1 MDQGQNRLWE
11 AAFSLHQPACLMT
24 SSPAAH
30 LAPIAVF
37 SDRAGLG
44 DALMVCPLIWA
55 VAGRYPGHPIWWI
68 SSCPDPLTRPVH
80 ALVADIAPTFIRFPR
95 ARYWPVPVVSALLKL
110 PRFHRVF
117 DVRSRVGDVLLA
129 RLLLKSGGF
138 QSSIPIGKFHRPEAI
153 VDRSWSTIEAD
164 AGEKLDWTLYARDGF
179 HLPPEA
185 QALAAEMFPAGRRHV
200 GIAVTTKGGKG
211 WPVTRNIAL
220 AELLLREGLTPVF
233 FSGPSERQEIAA
245 IRAAVPGALFSPAR
259 YAGEAESVY
268 RLELTA
274 ASARRMDVGVAPDT
288 GLGHLMGIS
297 LVPMV
302 SLFGPGQPERWAP
315 QAIRRTILQAPE
327 IDGSRRMETIE
338 PEPVLKAVLEM
349 LRG

>member
-1 MDQGQNRLWE
+1 
-11 AAFSLHQPACLMT
+11 MT
-24 SSPAAH
+24 SSSAAA
-30 LAPIAVF
+30 LAPIAVL

-55 VAGRYPGHPIWWI
+55 VAQRYPGHPIWWI
-68 SSCPDPLTRPVH
+68 SSCQDNLTRPVH
-80 ALVADIAPTFIRFPR
+80 ALVADVAPTFVHFPR
-95 ARYWPVPVVSALLKL
+95 ARYWPVRVISALLKL

-129 RLLLKSGGF
+129 RLFLKSGGF

-153 VDRSWSTIEAD
+153 AERSWSTIEAD
-164 AGEKLDWTLYARDGF
+164 AGQKLDWTIPARDGF
-179 HLPPEA
+179 HLPPKA
-185 QALAAEMFPAGRRHV
+185 QALAAELFPAGRRHV

-211 WPVTRNIAL
+211 WPVPQNIAL
-220 AELLLREGLTPVF
+220 AKRLIGEGLTPVF
-233 FSGPSERQEIAA
+233 FSGPSEREEIAA
-245 IRAAVPGALFSPAR
+245 IRAGVPEALFTPAR
-259 YAGEAESVY
+259 YADDAESVY

-274 ASARRMDVGVAPDT
+274 ASARHMDVGVAPDT

-302 SLFGPGQPERWAP
+302 SLFGPGQPARWAP
-315 QAIRRTILQAPE
+315 QAIRRTIVQAPE
-327 IDGSRRMETIE
+327 IDGKRDMKSIE
-338 PEPVLKAVLEM
+338 PEPVFKAVQEM

>member
-1 MDQGQNRLWE
+1 
-11 AAFSLHQPACLMT
+11 MT
-24 SSPAAH
+24 SSSTAS
-30 LAPIAVF
+30 LAPIAVL

-55 VAGRYPGHPIWWI
+55 VAQRYPGHPIWWI
-68 SSCPDPLTRPVH
+68 SSCPDKLTRPVH
-80 ALVADIAPTFIRFPR
+80 ALVADVAPTFVHFPR
-95 ARYWPVPVVSALLKL
+95 ARYWPVPVISALLKL

-129 RLLLKSGGF
+129 RLFLKSGGF
-138 QSSIPIGKFHRPEAI
+138 QSSIPIGKLHRPALI

-164 AGEKLDWTLYARDGF
+164 AGKKLDWTVTARDGF
-179 HLPPEA
+179 HLPAKA
-185 QALAAEMFPAGRRHV
+185 QALAAELFPKGQRYV
-200 GIAVTTKGGKG
+200 GIAVTSKNGKS
-211 WPVTRNIAL
+211 WPVRHNIAFGRML
-220 AELLLREGLTPVF
+220 MQAGLVPVF
-233 FSGPSERQEIAA
+233 FSGPAERNEIAA
-245 IRAAVPGALFSPAR
+245 IRAELPDALFTPAR
-259 YAGEAESVY
+259 YDDDAESVY

-274 ASARRMDVGVAPDT
+274 ASARHMDVGVAPDT

-327 IDGSRRMETIE
+327 IDGKRRMETLE
-338 PEPVLKAVLEM
+338 PTPVLQAVQDM
-349 LRG
+349 LRGA

>member
-1 MDQGQNRLWE
+1 
-11 AAFSLHQPACLMT
+11 MT
-24 SSPAAH
+24 STPAGA
-30 LAPIAVF
+30 LAPIAVL

-55 VAGRYPGHPIWWI
+55 VAQRYPGHPIWWI
-68 SSCPDPLTRPVH
+68 SSCPDRLTRPVH
-80 ALVADIAPTFIRFPR
+80 ELVADIAPTFVHFPR
-95 ARYWPVPVVSALLKL
+95 ARYWPVPVISALLKL

-129 RLLLKSGGF
+129 RLFLKSGGF
-138 QSSIPIGKFHRPEAI
+138 QSSIPIGKFHRPSLI

-164 AGEKLDWTLYARDGF
+164 AGKKLDWTLPARDGF
-179 HLPPEA
+179 HLPQQA
-185 QALAAEMFPAGRRHV
+185 QALAAELFPAGRRHV
-200 GIAVTTKGGKG
+200 GIAVTTKGEKG
-211 WPVTRNIAL
+211 WPVPHNIAFAKRLL
-220 AELLLREGLTPVF
+220 AEGLTPVF
-233 FSGPSERQEIAA
+233 FSGPSEREEIAA
-245 IRAAVPGALFSPAR
+245 IRAGVPEALFTPAR

-274 ASARRMDVGVAPDT
+274 ASARRMEIGVAPDT

-315 QAIRRTILQAPE
+315 QAVRNTIVQAPE
-327 IDGSRRMETIE
+327 IDGKRRMDTIE
-338 PEPVLKAVLEM
+338 PETVLKAVLDM